1 MGLCLGKQRP
11 LSLWSDLPVELVGL
25 VLCRLPSHA
34 DRLSFRAVCRQ
45 WRLAAKQQYPL
56 PPALPWLRV
65 NFDTF
70 QSLPDGHLSRCT
82 ALGFSS
88 PVCIS
93 DGWLLCL
100 RFTPAAKLFLRNPF
114 SKATMN
120 LALPDNCVHSLGE
133 SFAMER
139 LQKMIVCSGDLV
151 AAIFYDAAGD
161 VYLYRQGAP
170 SWLVCTNNDRRE
182 GHYEDI
188 AFHHGKL
195 YALSSRED
203 LYAFDA
209 RDSQASNVEHAIK
222 AIGQPPPVSNHQG
235 IFPSIK
241 RYLVTS
247 SGNDK
252 LLMVKFIDH
261 DVCFCHAGS
270 GKIVGKIEVK
280 VFEAE
285 LTTGRWVELNKL
297 DDAGQALFVSRG
309 CSKAIPLSGHELGF
323 QGNRVYF
330 LGDQFFSIFSKTKP
344 IPSYCFFDMGAGTTT
359 AVFLKRGG
367 YIKDRYMKEWFFPS
381 M

>member
-11 LSLWSDLPVELVGL
+11 SSLWYLPVELAGL

-65 NFDTF
+65 NFQTF

-82 ALGFSS
+82 FLGFSS

-114 SKATMN
+114 SKATVN
-120 LALPDNCVHSLGE
+120 LVLPDNSLGE
-133 SFAMER
+133 FFAMER

-170 SWLVCTNNDRRE
+170 SWLVCTNDRRE

-203 LYAFDA
+203 LFAFDA
-209 RDSQASNVEHAIK
+209 GDSQASNVEHAIK
-222 AIGQPPPVSNHQG
+222 TIRQQPPVSNHQG

-247 SGNDK
+247 SGNGK
-252 LLMVKFIDH
+252 LLMVKLIDH
-261 DVCFCHAGS
+261 VVSFCHAIAGS
-270 GKIVGKIEVK
+270 GIIIGKIEVK

-285 LTTGRWVELNKL
+285 LTTGRWVEVNKL
-297 DDAGQALFVSRG
+297 DDGQALFVSRG
-309 CSKAIPLSGHELGF
+309 CSKAIPLSGHEIGF

-330 LGDQFFSIFSKTKP
+330 LGDQFFSIFSNIKPP
-344 IPSYCFFDMGAGTTT
+344 IPSYCFFDMDAGTTT
-359 AVFLKRGG
+359 AVFLKRRG
-367 YIKDRYMKEWFFPS
+367 YIIKDLYMKEWFFPS